1 LPIFSLLDPDKQVV
15 REVSQ
20 SATPVSQP
28 PKPEVK
34 PLQRSEPI
42 TPKYTSRSSFST
54 PSILDALKDEPTAAS
69 IDILSETNLNNMAP
83 KQSARLFNQ
92 TELLEVWMKFVEVLE
107 IPQLKS
113 ALTAREPIISEN
125 GHLEFELDTELQF
138 NRFTSD
144 VKPKLVSFL
153 RRELQNDSIEIR
165 FTISDGTSHQSAIP
179 YTDEEKWNLLV
190 SRYPDLAPLKSKFG
204 LDFELY

>member
-1 LPIFSLLDPDKQVV
+1 MSIFSLIDPDKQVV
-15 REVSQ
+15 REASQ
-20 SATPVSQP
+20 SAPPVSQP
-28 PKPEVK
+28 PRPEAQ

-42 TPKYTSRSSFST
+42 TPKYTSRGSFST
-54 PSILDALKDEPTAAS
+54 PSILDALKDAPKAEKE
-69 IDILSETNLNNMAP
+69 DILSETNLNNIGP

-92 TELLEVWMKFVEVLE
+92 TELVEAWMKFVAVME

-113 ALTAREPIISEN
+113 ALTAREPIITEN

-153 RRELQNDSIEIR
+153 RRELQNDSIEIL
-165 FTISDGTSHQSAIP
+165 FTISDGTGHVSAVP

>member
-1 LPIFSLLDPDKQVV
+1 
-15 REVSQ
+15 
-20 SATPVSQP
+20 
-28 PKPEVK
+28 
-34 PLQRSEPI
+34 
-42 TPKYTSRSSFST
+42 
-54 PSILDALKDEPTAAS
+54 
-69 IDILSETNLNNMAP
+69 
-83 KQSARLFNQ
+83 
-92 TELLEVWMKFVEVLE
+92 MKFVAVME

-113 ALTAREPIISEN
+113 ALTAREPIITEN

-153 RRELQNDSIEIR
+153 RRELQNDSIEIL
-165 FTISDGTSHQSAIP
+165 FTISDGTGHVSAVP